1 MKITQDLKFKNG
13 WFIGNFEPT
22 ILKTT
27 DFEVSHQ
34 FHPIGFISVPH
45 YHKVSNEYNYIVR
58 GMILLNHKNVLKSGD
73 TFIYEPNE
81 ISDVEFLEDT
91 DMIVVRVPSAPGD
104 KYEV

>member
-1 MKITQDLKFKNG
+1 MKITEGKKFKNG
-13 WFIGNFEPT
+13 WYIGAFEPS
-22 ILKTT
+22 ILNTK

-34 FHPIGFISVPH
+34 FHKKGFVSTPH
-45 YHKVSNEYNYIVR
+45 YHKISNEYNYIVN
-58 GMILLNHKNVLKSGD
+58 GSVLVNHQHHLKRGD